1 MSERKDER
9 AKYPFYW
16 LDEIVETTLNPAK
29 QTLKNL
35 PDETLKAISER
46 LAGEFAEITSR
57 LKTQAFCLYCS
68 DHIKVVAGHY
78 DQAVRLLQKQ
88 AALNVSQYPKT
99 GLLRQTGELIL
110 EGLAELSNCL
120 YSRYPAYLPET
131 SPPSDNGDDWSPGLL
146 TKILCALSADQLGIL
161 LRAATDAGLLV
172 GRSFRKVCKA
182 VAPYLS
188 TPWKTDIK
196 PDTLRSH
203 GTRPEV
209 RDKEVAIAFL
219 EKMII
224 KIRGYR

>member
-1 MSERKDER
+1 MSERKDE
-9 AKYPFYW
+9 KQDYPFYW

-29 QTLKNL
+29 QNLKLL
-35 PDETLKAISER
+35 PEESLKAISER
-46 LAGEFAEITSR
+46 LPGEFTEITCR

-88 AALNVSQYPKT
+88 AAANLSQYSRK
-99 GLLRQTGELIL
+99 GLLRQTGGQIL
-110 EGLAELSNCL
+110 DGLNDLATCL
-120 YSRYPAYLPET
+120 YSRYPAYLPPPAET
-131 SPPSDNGDDWSPGLL
+131 PESEGFATGLL

-161 LRAATDAGLLV
+161 LRAATDAGILV

-188 TPWKTDIK
+188 TPWKTDIQ

-203 GTRPEV
+203 GTRPEA

-219 EKMII
+219 EKMIEKI
-224 KIRGYR
+224 KNYR